1 MEKTVFVFAF
11 IFAFGFIS
19 LNAQV
24 KINWGIKAEMNAS
37 NFLFDKVPGM
47 KSNFGLG
54 AGLGAFSRIDLGEN
68 FALQPELMFH
78 WQNSTLKQ
86 SGVKSDF
93 QYWGMEI
100 PFYAIGHIIF
110 DNNARIYVGLGPY
123 LRLGFSAQNRTDK
136 MNLYKGN
143 ETTDAFMQR
152 GDIGAGVILG
162 VEFPFGMQINASY
175 KYGLLNV
182 LNTPNENS
190 VMSSQVISFGL
201 GVRF

>member
-1 MEKTVFVFAF
+1 MKKTVFVLVFAL
-11 IFAFGFIS
+11 GFIS

-24 KINWGIKAEMNAS
+24 KTNWGIKAEMNAS
-37 NFLFDKVPGM
+37 SFLFDKVPGM
-47 KSNFGLG
+47 KSDFGLG

-93 QYWGMEI
+93 QYWGIEI
-100 PFYAIGHIIF
+100 PFYAIGQIIF
-110 DNNARIYVGLGPY
+110 ENNARIYIGLGPY
-123 LRLGFSAQNRTDK
+123 WRLGFSAQNRTDK
-136 MNLYKGN
+136 VNLYKGD

-152 GDIGAGVILG
+152 GDIGAGVIIG
-162 VEFPFGMQINASY
+162 VELPFGMQINASY
-175 KYGLLNV
+175 KYGLLNI
-182 LNTPNENS
+182 LDAPNENS

-201 GVRF
+201 GARF